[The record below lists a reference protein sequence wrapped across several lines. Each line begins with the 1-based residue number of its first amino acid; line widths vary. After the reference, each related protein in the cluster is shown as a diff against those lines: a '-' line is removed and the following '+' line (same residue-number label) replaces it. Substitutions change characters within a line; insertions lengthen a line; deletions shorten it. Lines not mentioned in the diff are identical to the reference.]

1 MSSSPHANLP
11 PRTSNHYPASN
22 PSRREVAAHDPR
34 EMPKSSQNY
43 PAPTKG
49 LGYANRHGPE
59 DTSSVFAGGISVNY
73 RERETSIQVEEA
85 SYKLPLSA
93 NQYSTQSTYTKRQI
107 QEAEGQVGQL
117 LKDRGKQVSRQD
129 FDKLVNEQLG
139 RLYGSQQQQYHP
151 TPLSSSQGGHKS
163 PSSAVQHTQSMGP
176 GGQNPSPGSVPFTKF
191 SGSEGLKAP
200 PIPVPYTLFPSS
212 DDPPESTQPDC
223 ETSRTGAQSQGRGP
237 SNNPSFSS
245 ATNTQNMSQP
255 RNPAPQS
262 GNQSG
267 YTRDDVMKIAARKL
281 KDEGYSTITR
291 EQLDR
296 AVDDVL
302 RTIQQQQQQQQA
314 PPPYT
319 TQPSTTEA
327 PGFSRPATAG
337 PAHDSTYG
345 QYRY

>member
-176 GGQNPSPGSVPFTKF
+176 GGQNQCSAQAVQHRPRGARACLVGLFGRPGVSAFRIRKK
-191 SGSEGLKAP
+191 GHWGGKNRIRLLK
-200 PIPVPYTLFPSS
+200 TL
-212 DDPPESTQPDC
+212 
-223 ETSRTGAQSQGRGP
+223 
-237 SNNPSFSS
+237 
-245 ATNTQNMSQP
+245 
-255 RNPAPQS
+255 
-262 GNQSG
+262 
-267 YTRDDVMKIAARKL
+267 
-281 KDEGYSTITR
+281 
-291 EQLDR
+291 
-296 AVDDVL
+296 
-302 RTIQQQQQQQQA
+302 
-314 PPPYT
+314 
-319 TQPSTTEA
+319 
-327 PGFSRPATAG
+327 
-337 PAHDSTYG
+337 
-345 QYRY
+345 